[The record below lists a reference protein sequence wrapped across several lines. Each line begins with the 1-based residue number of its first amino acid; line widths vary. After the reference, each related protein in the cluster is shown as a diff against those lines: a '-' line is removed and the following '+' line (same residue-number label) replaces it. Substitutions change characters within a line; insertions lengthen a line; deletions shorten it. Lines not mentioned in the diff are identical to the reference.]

1 MFQNEIIDLS
11 TPAPTHI
18 AVATVASD
26 TPLVSVEQEI
36 VMTNSYFAAAI
47 ADFIAV
53 IYNTVHT
60 AG

>member
-18 AVATVASD
+18 ASD

>member
-1 MFQNEIIDLS
+1 LS

-60 AG
+60 AA